1 LEVLINATPLLTEL
15 DALSHDGRMRR
26 MVALGS
32 VSQRDPA
39 VRDALAQLARGTSYQ
54 RLLAVQA
61 CHGSRDGAYVLRR
74 VSDPSRAVRSLA
86 LGALAII
93 CDDDQVLQAL
103 SLVKMRA
110 QLKLIDALA
119 KRKKLY
125 EY

>member
-1 LEVLINATPLLTEL
+1 
-15 DALSHDGRMRR
+15 MRR
-26 MVALGS
+26 LVALGS
-32 VSQRDPA
+32 ESQHNTE